1 MTERWQVTDARSR
14 RLLLDP
20 EVFLNGSNPPPTDL
34 IEPSVWDHLMHL
46 ADHASITT
54 SNHHGTLLS
63 QLHALECSWVN
74 AIGDDSDFISEAMID
89 VMDEFPAAIF
99 LLLHGFYRQSIS
111 ALRNVLETTLVG
123 TYLQLSDDQTAFDSW
138 RAGTEISFGKAA
150 DIVSKIPAVVEFESR
165 LRSALQ
171 DDLFSQRSPTWVG
184 GWSRRLYK
192 RLCEY
197 SHSRPGRTNVD
208 LWQSNGPIYVA
219 TQVRRVAS
227 VYIETFSLAIFLV
240 RIARS
245 GRQLPSDVPRGF
257 ERSRAAWTKL
267 ARRCHRLL

>member
-1 MTERWQVTDARSR
+1 MTERCQVTDARSC
-14 RLLLDP
+14 RLLVDP

-34 IEPSVWDHLMHL
+34 IDPSVWSYLMHL

-63 QLHALECSWVN
+63 RLYALDRSWVN
-74 AIGDDSDFISEAMID
+74 AIGDDRDFISTAMVD
-89 VMDEFPAAIF
+89 VMDEFPASIF

-123 TYLQLSDDQTAFDSW
+123 TYLQLSDDREAFNSW
-138 RAGTEISFGKAA
+138 RAGMEVGFGQAA
-150 DIVSKIPAVVEFESR
+150 DKASSIPAVVAFESR
-165 LRSALQ
+165 LRKALG
-171 DDLFSQRSPTWVG
+171 DDLLSQRSSTSAG
-184 GWSRRLYK
+184 GWSRRLYR

-197 SHSRPGRTNVD
+197 SHSRPGRTNAD

-219 TQVRRVAS
+219 RNVRRVAS
-227 VYIETFSLAIFLV
+227 VYIETFSLVILLV

-245 GRQLPSDVPRGF
+245 GRQLPSDVRGGF
-257 ERSRAAWTKL
+257 EGSRAAWARF